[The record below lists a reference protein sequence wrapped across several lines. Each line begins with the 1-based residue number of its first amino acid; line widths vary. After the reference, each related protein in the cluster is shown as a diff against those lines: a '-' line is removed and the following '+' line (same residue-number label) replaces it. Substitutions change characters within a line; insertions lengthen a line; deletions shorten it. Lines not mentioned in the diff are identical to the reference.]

1 MNRQIPRREEAPE
14 TVPRTRGDEPA
25 ARRNRLP
32 WPCCSP
38 HTTDTDRERVDG
50 SSPRVRGTE
59 HLPPGCAEVE
69 RFIPACAGN
78 RSQKYCRS
86 SVKSVHPR
94 VCGEQTVYI
103 LLKCNDS
110 SHCTETTDFQGS
122 FSDVSRGVKL
132 TSLSPSK
139 STGIR
144 RLWPIVAKSKP
155 WSVGARHTITA
166 SPVSMYA
173 VT

>member
-1 MNRQIPRREEAPE
+1 MLGPENVAVPVHPRVCGEQDHFAL
-14 TVPRTRGDEPA
+14 VAVG
-25 ARRNRLP
+25 
-32 WPCCSP
+32 
-38 HTTDTDRERVDG
+38 HVG
-50 SSPRVRGTE
+50 SSPRVRGTDK
-59 HLPPGCAEVE
+59 LALVE
-69 RFIPACAGN
+69 RQVFRFIPACAGN
-78 RSQKYCRS
+78 S
-86 SVKSVHPR
+86 SLLGCYLSITSVHPR

-103 LLKCNDS
+103 LLKCDDS